1 MAFVARNGDA
11 YVLLEKVKTASGW
24 RNRRIAS
31 LFSYK
36 IPEAAIDG
44 IPGDV
49 ERLCEEIDQLEKEST
64 RPQAN
69 EWGIQVEINKHI
81 RQIDRLAAAYDNIET
96 YLNDTSPHIFHG
108 MGAGI

>member
-1 MAFVARNGDA
+1 MAFVSRSGDSF
-11 YVLLEKVKTASGW
+11 VLMEKVKTASGW

-36 IPEAAIDG
+36 TPEAAIDG

-49 ERLCEEIDQLEKEST
+49 ERLCEEIDQLEEELTK
-64 RPQAN
+64 PQAN
-69 EWGIQVEINKHI
+69 RWKVSVEINKHI
-81 RQIDRLAAAYDNIET
+81 RQIDRLAAAYDNIGA
-96 YLNDTSPHIFHG
+96 YLNNTSPHIFHG

>member
-11 YVLLEKVKTASGW
+11 YVLMEKVKTASGW

-36 IPEAAIDG
+36 TPEAAIEA
-44 IPGDV
+44 IPADIQKLNDRINQL
-49 ERLCEEIDQLEKEST
+49 EDQLTKTQNNRWSI
-64 RPQAN
+64 R
-69 EWGIQVEINKHI
+69 VEINKTI
-81 RQIDRLAAAYDNIET
+81 RQIDRLAAAYDNIEA
-96 YLNDTSPHIFHG
+96 YLNKTSPHIFHG

>member
-11 YVLLEKVKTASGW
+11 YVLMEKVKTASGW

-31 LFSYK
+31 LFQYPAPEFAIEA
-36 IPEAAIDG
+36 IPADIQKLND
-44 IPGDV
+44 
-49 ERLCEEIDQLEKEST
+49 RIDQLEDQLTK
-64 RPQAN
+64 PQN
-69 EWGIQVEINKHI
+69 DRWSIRVEINKTI
-81 RQIDRLAAAYDNIET
+81 RQIDRLATAYDKIES